1 MTYTNRIASHEATNH
16 KASVLKSLRSL
27 MPNRSLTF
35 AEAMER
41 AELQANRLLA
51 MHGIDQPGTPSE
63 LVSLLPHV
71 RVEPRYNLPVS
82 GSAHWEA
89 PSWVVRVNAS
99 DSACRQR
106 FSLMHEFKH
115 VLDHPFQ
122 HEIKT
127 SGNGSDR
134 LAHEVMRER
143 VADYFAACVLMPK
156 RLVKSAFCSGTQN
169 IEALAALF
177 SVSPKAMNFRLNQIG
192 LTADKPRC
200 AGTQSPGFRSPRIYF
215 RSLASPPL
223 LLAAPGGAS

>member
-1 MTYTNRIASHEATNH
+1 MTYTNISHIQETTSH
-16 KASVLKSLRSL
+16 KESVLKSLRSL
-27 MPNRSLTF
+27 MPNRPLTLT
-35 AEAMER
+35 EAMER

-51 MHGIDQPGTPSE
+51 MHGIDSPGTPSE
-63 LVSLLPHV
+63 LVTLLPHL
-71 RVEPRYNLPVS
+71 RVEARYNLPVS

-99 DSACRQR
+99 DSTCRQR

-122 HEIKT
+122 HEIT
-127 SGNGSDR
+127 STERVSAR
-134 LAHEVMRER
+134 LTHEVMRER

-156 RLVKSAFCSGTQN
+156 RFVKSVYCSGEQD
-169 IEALAALF
+169 IEALAARF
-177 SVSPKAMNFRLNQIG
+177 QVSPKAMSYRLSQLG
-192 LTADKPRC
+192 LTVDTPRC
-200 AGTQSPGFRSPRIYF
+200 TCGLMTGFRSSRIYF